1 MKTGCST
8 GVAGARNSESTTEP
22 SIGARMTGCTMMAWV
37 QQQMQS
43 LHLSSA
49 GELGLSLDEL
59 ELWQRSGP
67 TISQANNSTPVS
79 SNKNIAVARKRSL
92 RRALTLQR

>member
-22 SIGARMTGCTMMAWV
+22 LMGARMTGSTIIACV
-37 QQQMQS
+37 QQQIQS
-43 LHLSSA
+43 LQLSSA
-49 GELGLSLDEL
+49 GELGTSLEEL

-67 TISQANNSTPVS
+67 AISQANNSTPVS
-79 SNKNIAVARKRSL
+79 SSKNIAVARNSSL
-92 RRALTLQR
+92 MRAFTP

>member
-1 MKTGCST
+1 
-8 GVAGARNSESTTEP
+8 
-22 SIGARMTGCTMMAWV
+22 MTGATMMACV

-43 LHLSSA
+43 LHLSSD
-49 GELGLSLDEL
+49 GERGPSLEEL

-67 TISQANNSTPVS
+67 AISQANNSTPVS

-92 RRALTLQR
+92 MRELTFSG

>member
-1 MKTGCST
+1 MKTGCPM

-22 SIGARMTGCTMMAWV
+22 SIGARMTGSTMIACV

-49 GELGLSLDEL
+49 GELGLSLEEL

-67 TISQANNSTPVS
+67 AISQANNSTPVS
-79 SNKNIAVARKRSL
+79 SSKNIAVARNRSW
-92 RRALTLQR
+92 RRALTFPR